1 MGESSRGST
10 DAIEHE
16 PSAHGGCLLKVIE
29 GDDAGLEHDLP
40 AGRVVVGTD
49 PSCQLRLTDS
59 TVSGQHLRV
68 EVTPQGLAVT
78 DLDSRNGT
86 YYLDSKLERAVLSP
100 GAVVKIGR
108 SRIALASR
116 QRPAS
121 KAYSHRDAYG
131 ALYGSSPAMRQLY
144 ASLEQLEAV
153 EYTTLLLGET
163 GVGKDLVAREIH
175 RHSKRKDGPFEVS
188 DCASLS
194 ATLIESE
201 LFGHAQGAFT
211 GAKGSYAGAFERAHG
226 GTIFLDEI
234 GELPLDL
241 QPKLLRVLET
251 KTVRRVGSG
260 ETKNVDVR
268 VIAATN
274 RDLAQEAREGKFRKD
289 LFFRLNL
296 ATIHIP
302 PLRVRREDIPQLVR
316 AVLVELGHTDLALS
330 PATVELF
337 TTGYDWPGNVREL
350 RNAVA
355 RALAFG
361 PPEEL
366 AAASSGGAGSGMN
379 VEAPFQEEKKRA
391 IDAFERDYLTEK
403 LRRADN
409 NIAQA
414 ARDSNVERT
423 QFKRLLRKHGLIG
436 SE

>member
-1 MGESSRGST
+1 MAPGEKQT
-10 DAIEHE
+10 DALDR
-16 PSAHGGCLLKVIE
+16 PAARSDGCVLKVIE
-29 GDDAGLEHDLP
+29 GDDKGAQYDLSE
-40 AGRVVVGTD
+40 GRAVIGSD
-49 PSCQLRLTDS
+49 PDCQLRMGDS
-59 TVSGQHLRV
+59 AVSGQHAAV
-68 EVTPQGLAVT
+68 EVGVEGLVVT
-78 DLDSRNGT
+78 DLGSRNGT
-86 YYLDSKLERAVLSP
+86 YYLESRLERAVLP
-100 GAVVKIGR
+100 LGAVLRMGR
-108 SRIALASR
+108 SRVALGSR
-116 QRPAS
+116 QKPSS
-121 KAYSHRDAYG
+121 KAHSDRESYG
-131 ALYGSSPAMRQLY
+131 ALFGASPAMRRLY
-144 ASLEQLEAV
+144 ATLEQLEPL

-175 RHSKRKDGPFEVS
+175 KHSIRQRAPFEVC

-201 LFGHAQGAFT
+201 LFGHVPGAFT
-211 GAKGSYAGAFERAHG
+211 GAKGTYAGAFERANG

-260 ETKNVDVR
+260 ATIEVDVR

-274 RDLAQEAREGKFRKD
+274 RDLGQEARDGKFRKD

-296 ATIHIP
+296 ASVTIP
-302 PLRVRREDIPQLVR
+302 PLRTRREDIPELVR
-316 AVLVELGHTDLALS
+316 VILKDLGHDDLALS
-330 PATVELF
+330 PSTIELF
-337 TTGYDWPGNVREL
+337 TTGYDWPGNIREL
-350 RNAVA
+350 RNAVM
-355 RALAFG
+355 RALTFG
-361 PPEEL
+361 TPDDLGE
-366 AAASSGGAGSGMN
+366 GTGNTGAVAVN

-403 LRRADN
+403 LRRANN

-436 SE
+436 LE